1 MASIDLQSQ
10 YQLPTPWTQGLAEQI
25 TQIFEFFAGYF
36 DCRFL
41 EMQEFIFHFNKGV
54 MATNKNFSTLSA
66 ARQPISLDIL
76 HPFKSRK
83 PERTLQEE
91 LKEFLKQLL
100 ESREEY
106 IRSSVLVPVFSQNT
120 DKETAQNMASSRETL
135 TSQGSD
141 TKTLLTNRSQQVL
154 SSDKEVKSPLKRPSH
169 VKEHSSTSKG
179 KDMPLQQRR

>member
-1 MASIDLQSQ
+1 
-10 YQLPTPWTQGLAEQI
+10 
-25 TQIFEFFAGYF
+25 
-36 DCRFL
+36 
-41 EMQEFIFHFNKGV
+41 MQEFIFHFNKGV

-66 ARQPISLDIL
+66 SKQQLDIL
-76 HPFKSRK
+76 HPFKSHK

-120 DKETAQNMASSRETL
+120 DKETAQNMASNRETL

-141 TKTLLTNRSQQVL
+141 NKTLLTNLSQQVL
-154 SSDKEVKSPLKRPSH
+154 SSDKEVKSPLKRPSQ

-179 KDMPLQQRR
+179 KDMPLQQRRSQVGGNSHPFRKKQTPKEESEVQEDSD